1 MIYKSQK
8 TQKAIS
14 ITLILVMVISVLPSL
29 KAEGAEESPG
39 N

>member
-1 MIYKSQK
+1 MINKSQK

-29 KAEGAEESPG
+29 EAEGADPSP
-39 N
+39 